1 MEIDPFSKGER
12 RILDFGH
19 TIGGAIERC
28 LRYNDSEITHGEA
41 TAIGM
46 YLITRRSELEGL
58 TKRGT
63 TSRLEYVLKSLSLP
77 VSTTVPYDILYEAVK
92 HDKKIKGDV
101 IQITLIK
108 EIGKGFLYTLPVKEI
123 GQFLKS

>member
-1 MEIDPFSKGER
+1 
-12 RILDFGH
+12 
-19 TIGGAIERC
+19 
-28 LRYNDSEITHGEA
+28 
-41 TAIGM
+41 M